1 MVTPKLNWQNQEQ
14 WVHPNMD
21 SGVSIHDLAR
31 RRRHLIQVELEFFKS
46 RTNTT
51 IEILSY
57 LVEKDFSAPLSDIYE
72 NTQATEVSV
81 RQHLRSLEKLKLIDR
96 FDGENDRRAK
106 VVTITDHGRAHLI
119 NYAERLK
126 ELLKDQ

>member
-1 MVTPKLNWQNQEQ
+1 MS
-14 WVHPNMD
+14 

-31 RRRHLIQVELEFFKS
+31 RRRHLIQIELDFFKS

-57 LVEKDFSAPLSDIYE
+57 LVENDFSAPLSDIYE

-81 RQHLRSLEKLKLIDR
+81 RQHLRALEKLKIIDR
-96 FDGENDRRAK
+96 LDGENDRRAK
-106 VVTITDHGRAHLI
+106 VVTMTDHDRKHLF

-126 ELLKDQ
+126 ELLKDS

>member
-1 MVTPKLNWQNQEQ
+1 MG
-14 WVHPNMD
+14 

-31 RRRHLIQVELEFFKS
+31 RRRHLIQIELDFFKN

-57 LVEKDFSAPLSDIYE
+57 LVERDFSAPLSDIYE

-81 RQHLRSLEKLKLIDR
+81 RQHLRSLEKLKLINR
-96 FDGENDRRAK
+96 LDGENDRRAK
-106 VVTITDHGRAHLI
+106 VVTMTEHGRAHLT

-126 ELLKDQ
+126 ELLKEK